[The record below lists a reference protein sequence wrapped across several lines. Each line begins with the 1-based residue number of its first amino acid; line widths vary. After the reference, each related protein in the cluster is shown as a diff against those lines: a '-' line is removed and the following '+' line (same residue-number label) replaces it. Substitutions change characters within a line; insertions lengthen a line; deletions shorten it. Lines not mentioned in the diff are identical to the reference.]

1 MKNVKNIFLAHQIE
15 RFSDVKLEEECWGL
29 VSMKLAG
36 KVSYVHE
43 VIMDASLLDEGTLGV
58 GDEVVHIRDIL
69 VASIFVIILA
79 IA

>member
-1 MKNVKNIFLAHQIE
+1 
-15 RFSDVKLEEECWGL
+15 
-29 VSMKLAG
+29 MKLAG